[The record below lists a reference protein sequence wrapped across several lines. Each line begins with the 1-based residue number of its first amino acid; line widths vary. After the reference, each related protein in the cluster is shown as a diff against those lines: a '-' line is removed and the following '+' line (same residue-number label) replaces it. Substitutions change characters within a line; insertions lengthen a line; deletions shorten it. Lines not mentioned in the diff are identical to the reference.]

1 MTGCPATNNLTT
13 DDLALSSRD
22 GAARSKSRKRGARS
36 RVFALALASSV
47 AIAVLFCPSRA
58 GAQDLVLPPQPAP
71 PPMRYVPDAERA
83 RLNSAREPKERV
95 RATLDILEERLA
107 SAERDT
113 AAGRFDPAAADLG
126 VYEALLDDVLAYL
139 QPLGRSGSQM
149 KVDAKTR
156 DLYKAIEQ
164 TLNRHTARI
173 ESVRRVTPQD
183 YQANVRAAF
192 NYARDKRTE
201 ALDAFFGATVI
212 RGASPTGE
220 PPPPDAN
227 KPPADKKDGSRKPPP
242 DRRRTEEE
250 P

>member
-13 DDLALSSRD
+13 DDLAMLCREE
-22 GAARSKSRKRGARS
+22 AVRRNSRKRGRRS

-47 AIAVLFCPSRA
+47 AIAVLFCSSRA

-126 VYEALLDDVLAYL
+126 VYEALLDDALAFL
-139 QPLGRSGSQM
+139 KPLGRTGSQM

-156 DLYKAIEQ
+156 DLYKLIEQ

-220 PPPPDAN
+220 PPPDASKPPSDKKDDSR
-227 KPPADKKDGSRKPPP
+227 KPPADS
-242 DRRRTEEE
+242 
-250 P
+250 